1 MQAWLDAL
9 AAAIERSV
17 SVDDLDGRLIAYSS
31 RHADA
36 DPVRVAAIL
45 SRQVAPEIRRWQ
57 DRHGIAT
64 AAGPVRVPA
73 NEALGMGARVCVP
86 IRDSGLR
93 DAGLRDAGLRDS
105 GRTLGY
111 LWLLDPGQTLDDR
124 ALALAE
130 ETAREIAAAWHEDPD
145 AMVRRLLT
153 TGEGW
158 NRTAPRLIQVC
169 VVLPGSGR
177 PERNAIGGFVTD
189 SHAAYLLRQPA
200 DGMPEEEGVTRGYS
214 DTMGPESAPEA
225 YRQALTAAYL
235 AAADPALPRHVS
247 WAGLGPY
254 RMLLGVADDPLA
266 ALDGEQAHTLE
277 TYLDLGG
284 NAQRTASALHLHRT
298 SLYYRLGRIADAL
311 GADLDDG
318 MTRLRLHMALKK
330 RRLDAGFP
338 E

>member
-1 MQAWLDAL
+1 MKGPAPTLVGMQAWLDAL

-17 SVDDLDGRLIAYSS
+17 SVDDSDGRLIAYSS

-45 SRQVAPEIRRWQ
+45 SRQVAPEVRRWQ
-57 DRHGIAT
+57 DLHGIAT
-64 AAGPVRVPA
+64 ATSPVRMPA
-73 NEALGMGARVCVP
+73 NEELGMGARVCVP
-86 IRDSGLR
+86 IRDG
-93 DAGLRDAGLRDS
+93 
-105 GRTLGY
+105 GRTLGH
-111 LWLLDPGQTLDDR
+111 LWLLDPGQTLDGR

-130 ETAREIAAAWHEDPD
+130 ETARELAAAWHEDPD

-153 TGEGW
+153 TGQGW
-158 NRTAPRLIQVC
+158 NRTAPRLVQVC

-189 SHAAYLLRQPA
+189 THAAYLLRQPA

-214 DTMGPESAPEA
+214 ETTGPEAAPEA
-225 YRQALTAAYL
+225 YRQALTAAHL

-254 RMLLGVADDPLA
+254 LMLLGAADDPLA

-284 NAQRTASALHLHRT
+284 NAQRTAAALHLHRT
-298 SLYYRLGRIADAL
+298 TLYYRLGRIGDAL

-318 MTRLRLHMALKK
+318 MTRLHLHLALKK
-330 RRLDAGFP
+330 RRLDSGFP